1 MLSELICVQVFANC
15 EDRCELGCGGRRQER
30 ALMGIWALGWA
41 GSCPAVTSGRPSC
54 AAACSTPTAEK
65 TRTSAAS
72 VTKIGC
78 SILLPIIFM
87 LRPYGH
93 ATNFCIAHITVELKE
108 VWPFLRLL
116 RLNCADDDADR
127 RKHWAGVFANKDFV
141 EGFASKFRPLVMTQE
156 VKLLTAAPWGPH
168 P

>member
-1 MLSELICVQVFANC
+1 MARS
-15 EDRCELGCGGRRQER
+15 LGLFTAGGLYG
-30 ALMGIWALGWA
+30 ATA
-41 GSCPAVTSGRPSC
+41 GPCSIKGVRGRPSC
-54 AAACSTPTAEK
+54 AAACLTPTAEK

-116 RLNCADDDADR
+116 RLNCADPCHQDR
-127 RKHWAGVFANKDFV
+127 R
-141 EGFASKFRPLVMTQE
+141 R
-156 VKLLTAAPWGPH
+156 
-168 P
+168 

>member
-1 MLSELICVQVFANC
+1 MPVGGVMKTRWDMSRYRPWLCENPRGGLCAILIQTCV
-15 EDRCELGCGGRRQER
+15 
-30 ALMGIWALGWA
+30 
-41 GSCPAVTSGRPSC
+41 
-54 AAACSTPTAEK
+54 AACSTPTAEK

-93 ATNFCIAHITVELKE
+93 ATNFCIAYISVELKE

-116 RLNCADDDADR
+116 RLNCASKVTPCLAPLLADVPF
-127 RKHWAGVFANKDFV
+127 G
-141 EGFASKFRPLVMTQE
+141 
-156 VKLLTAAPWGPH
+156 
-168 P
+168 

>member
-1 MLSELICVQVFANC
+1 MPVGGVMKTRWDMSRYRPWLCENPRGGLCAILIQ
-15 EDRCELGCGGRRQER
+15 
-30 ALMGIWALGWA
+30 
-41 GSCPAVTSGRPSC
+41 TC

-72 VTKIGC
+72 VTKIGG

-93 ATNFCIAHITVELKE
+93 ATNFCIAHITVELRE

-116 RLNCADDDADR
+116 RLNCADPCHQDR
-127 RKHWAGVFANKDFV
+127 RRHVPAVDETVVREAAV
-141 EGFASKFRPLVMTQE
+141 EGGQKMWDRA
-156 VKLLTAAPWGPH
+156 G
-168 P
+168 